1 LKFILENWPLMLLAL
16 TSGGLLLWPV
26 LRQGAVSAG
35 SVATSEAVRLINREK
50 AVLIDVG
57 DAAEYATGH
66 ATGARSVPLA
76 QLEGSKAL
84 PTNKTLPVVVLC
96 PSGARASKAAA
107 SLRKAGYEKAVAVA
121 GGTAAWREA
130 QLPIEKSL
138 EKAAAKAT

>member
-1 LKFILENWPLMLLAL
+1 MLLAL

-26 LRQGAVSAG
+26 LRKGAAGSG

-57 DAAEYATGH
+57 DATEFAAGH
-66 ATGARSVPLA
+66 ATGARHVALA
-76 QLEGSKAL
+76 QLDGSKTL
-84 PTNKTLPVVVLC
+84 PTNKALPVVVLC
-96 PSGARASKAAA
+96 PTGARASKAAA
-107 SLRKAGYEKAVAVA
+107 SLRKAGFERAVSVA

-138 EKAAAKAT
+138 EKAASKAT